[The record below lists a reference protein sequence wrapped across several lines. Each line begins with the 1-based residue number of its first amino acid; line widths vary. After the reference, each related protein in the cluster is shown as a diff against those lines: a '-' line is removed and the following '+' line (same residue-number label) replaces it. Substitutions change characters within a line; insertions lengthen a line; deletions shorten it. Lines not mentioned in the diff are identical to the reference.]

1 MRRPCRGLP
10 RVRSDSVNPGSAN
23 IIGLGLIGGS
33 IAAALSSRGWVVHG
47 GDTDPAVTAR
57 AIEMGIVSDADNDPD
72 ALISFVTTPVTS
84 IPETA
89 RTTLSR
95 TTGVVTDVGS
105 VKASV
110 CAQVSDPRFVGG
122 HPMAGSELHGLDGA
136 NPDLFVGAT
145 WVLTP
150 TTVSGDEAFRVVAET
165 VREMGAEVMV
175 LAPDRHDRLVALV
188 SHLPHLTAATL
199 MGLAAR
205 ESQEHLPVLRLAAGG
220 FRDMTR
226 VASGSASIWI
236 DICRENRE
244 AIVGALDEMV
254 DGLSRVREVVSG
266 GRYDELLD
274 HLQQAREAR
283 ANLPGRI
290 ADLEQVVEVRV
301 PISDRS
307 GSAVEIFQIAA
318 ELGVNIANF
327 EVSHSVEGD
336 AGVLVLIV
344 ESQSR
349 DLFKG
354 GLIARGFRPVV
365 ASIT

>member
-1 MRRPCRGLP
+1 M
-10 RVRSDSVNPGSAN
+10 NPGSAN

-33 IAAALSSRGWVVHG
+33 IAAALSARGWIVHG
-47 GDTDPAVTAR
+47 ADADPSVTAR
-57 AIEMGIVSDADNDPD
+57 AIEMGIVRDAEQDP
-72 ALISFVTTPVTS
+72 AAVISFVTTPVTR
-84 IPETA
+84 IPEA
-89 RTTLSR
+89 ALAALAS

-110 CAQVSDPRFVGG
+110 CSVVSDPRFVGG

-150 TTVSGDEAFRVVAET
+150 TASSADASFRVVAET
-165 VREMGAEVMV
+165 VKVLGAEVMV
-175 LAPDRHDRLVALV
+175 LAPERHDRLVALV

-205 ESQEHLPVLRLAAGG
+205 ESEEHLPVLRLAAGG

-226 VASGSASIWI
+226 VASGAAAIWI
-236 DICRENRE
+236 DICRENRD
-244 AIVGALDEMV
+244 AIVDALDEMV
-254 DGLSRVREVVSG
+254 VGLSRMRDIVSD
-266 GRYDELLD
+266 GRHEDLLA
-274 HLQQAREAR
+274 HLQRAREAR

-290 ADLEQVVEVRV
+290 ANLEHVVEVRV

-344 ESQSR
+344 ERQSR
-349 DLFKG
+349 DLFMG
-354 GLIARGFRPVV
+354 GLLARGFRPVV
-365 ASIT
+365 STIA